1 MTIKEVAR
9 LAGVSPAAVSRY
21 LNGGPL
27 SKDKKERVARAIE
40 ETGYRPNLMAKTM
53 RTGRVRQI
61 GIIVPRI
68 YSESVNLL
76 MEGITEELLAMDY
89 LTVLGY
95 SDTNRDRELQYLDT
109 MQNNRVAGIILMAT
123 TLTDIKK
130 SSLENCSVPLV
141 ITGQN
146 FDGLHC
152 VYHDDFN
159 AMRELTELFI
169 RKGGKKFVYIGAPEA
184 DLAAGLARREGAQEA
199 LRRAGFDAQQMPVR
213 IANFNSQDGYA
224 AMLELLEKYPD
235 LDSVVCATDVIAH
248 GAMKA
253 LREKGRR
260 VPEDVRI
267 AGIGNNWADLVSQ
280 PELTTV
286 QHYGLP
292 VITFVFD
299 NQTLGMVRQW
309 QNLIYKKNFSETDMD
324 RGPDFVKL
332 AEAYGLRGRRVN
344 NQKDLA
350 EAIEEAMACG
360 EGYVIDCMLD
370 IDEMV
375 RPMVGGGS
383 HITNFM
389 KI

>member
-169 RKGGKKFVYIGAPEA
+169 QKGGKKFVYIGAPES
-184 DLAAGLARREGAQEA
+184 DLAAGLARR
-199 LRRAGFDAQQMPVR
+199 LCWNFWRSTR
-213 IANFNSQDGYA
+213 IS
-224 AMLELLEKYPD
+224 
-235 LDSVVCATDVIAH
+235 T
-248 GAMKA
+248 
-253 LREKGRR
+253 
-260 VPEDVRI
+260 
-267 AGIGNNWADLVSQ
+267 VS
-280 PELTTV
+280 
-286 QHYGLP
+286 
-292 VITFVFD
+292 
-299 NQTLGMVRQW
+299 
-309 QNLIYKKNFSETDMD
+309 S
-324 RGPDFVKL
+324 
-332 AEAYGLRGRRVN
+332 
-344 NQKDLA
+344 
-350 EAIEEAMACG
+350 
-360 EGYVIDCMLD
+360 
-370 IDEMV
+370 V
-375 RPMVGGGS
+375 RPTS
-383 HITNFM
+383 SRTAP
-389 KI
+389 

>member
-40 ETGYRPNLMAKTM
+40 ETGYRP

-95 SDTNRDRELQYLDT
+95 SDTNRDRDRELQYLDT
-109 MQNNRVAGIILMAT
+109 MQNNRVAGIILMGT

-169 RKGGKKFVYIGAPEA
+169 QKGGKKFVYIGAPES

-199 LRRAGFDAQQMPVR
+199 LRRAGFDADQLPVR
-213 IANFNSQDGYA
+213 TANFNAQDGYA
-224 AMLELLEKYPD
+224 AMLKLLEKYPD

-260 VPEDVRI
+260 IPEDVKI

-286 QHYGLP
+286 QLYQKRCGSEAARL
-292 VITFVFD
+292 
-299 NQTLGMVRQW
+299 LLK
-309 QNLIYKKNFSETDMD
+309 LIEREEQDAGPNSEEEPGNVMLSYRIIE
-324 RGPDFVKL
+324 RGSV
-332 AEAYGLRGRRVN
+332 
-344 NQKDLA
+344 
-350 EAIEEAMACG
+350 
-360 EGYVIDCMLD
+360 
-370 IDEMV
+370 
-375 RPMVGGGS
+375 
-383 HITNFM
+383 
-389 KI
+389 

>member
-1 MTIKEVAR
+1 
-9 LAGVSPAAVSRY
+9 
-21 LNGGPL
+21 
-27 SKDKKERVARAIE
+27 
-40 ETGYRPNLMAKTM
+40 MAKTM

-169 RKGGKKFVYIGAPEA
+169 QKGGKKFVYIGAPES
-184 DLAAGLARREGAQEA
+184 DLAAGLARRKGAQEA
-199 LRRAGFDAQQMPVR
+199 LRRAGFDADQLPVR
-213 IANFNSQDGYA
+213 IANFNAQDGYA

-260 VPEDVRI
+260 IPEDVKI
-267 AGIGNNWADLVSQ
+267 AGIGNNWADLVSR

-286 QHYGLP
+286 QLYQKRCGSEAARL
-292 VITFVFD
+292 
-299 NQTLGMVRQW
+299 LLK
-309 QNLIYKKNFSETDMD
+309 LIEREEQDAGPNSEEEPGNVMLSYRIIE
-324 RGPDFVKL
+324 RGSV
-332 AEAYGLRGRRVN
+332 
-344 NQKDLA
+344 
-350 EAIEEAMACG
+350 
-360 EGYVIDCMLD
+360 
-370 IDEMV
+370 
-375 RPMVGGGS
+375 
-383 HITNFM
+383 
-389 KI
+389 

>member
-76 MEGITEELLAMDY
+76 MEGITD
-89 LTVLGY
+89 
-95 SDTNRDRELQYLDT
+95 
-109 MQNNRVAGIILMAT
+109 MAT

-286 QHYGLP
+286 QLYQKRCGSEAARL
-292 VITFVFD
+292 
-299 NQTLGMVRQW
+299 LLK
-309 QNLIYKKNFSETDMD
+309 LIEREDEQDAGRNNGAEPGNVMLSYRIIE
-324 RGPDFVKL
+324 RGSV
-332 AEAYGLRGRRVN
+332 
-344 NQKDLA
+344 
-350 EAIEEAMACG
+350 
-360 EGYVIDCMLD
+360 
-370 IDEMV
+370 
-375 RPMVGGGS
+375 
-383 HITNFM
+383 
-389 KI
+389 

>member
-1 MTIKEVAR
+1 M
-9 LAGVSPAAVSRY
+9 
-21 LNGGPL
+21 
-27 SKDKKERVARAIE
+27 
-40 ETGYRPNLMAKTM
+40 
-53 RTGRVRQI
+53 
-61 GIIVPRI
+61 
-68 YSESVNLL
+68 
-76 MEGITEELLAMDY
+76 TEEFLAMDY

-123 TLTDIKK
+123 TLTDIKR

-199 LRRAGFDAQQMPVR
+199 LRRAGLDAQQMPVR
-213 IANFNSQDGYA
+213 IANFNAQDGYA
-224 AMLELLEKYPD
+224 AMMELLEKYPD

-286 QHYGLP
+286 QLYQKRCGSEAARL
-292 VITFVFD
+292 
-299 NQTLGMVRQW
+299 LLK
-309 QNLIYKKNFSETDMD
+309 LIEREDEQDAGRNNGAEPGNVMLSYRIIE
-324 RGPDFVKL
+324 RGSV
-332 AEAYGLRGRRVN
+332 
-344 NQKDLA
+344 
-350 EAIEEAMACG
+350 
-360 EGYVIDCMLD
+360 
-370 IDEMV
+370 
-375 RPMVGGGS
+375 
-383 HITNFM
+383 
-389 KI
+389 

>member
-1 MTIKEVAR
+1 MTIKEVAQ
-9 LAGVSPAAVSRY
+9 LAGVSAAAVSRY

-27 SKDKKERVARAIE
+27 SQEKKEKIAWAIE

-53 RTGRVRQI
+53 RTGKVRQV

-68 YSESVNLL
+68 FSESVNQ
-76 MEGITEELLAMDY
+76 MMDGIAEELLEKGY

-95 SDTNRDRELQYLDT
+95 SDPRKDRELQYFDM
-109 MQNNRVAGIILMAT
+109 MQSNRVAGIILMAT
-123 TLTDIKK
+123 SLTDIKK

-169 RKGGKKFVYIGAPEA
+169 QKGGKKFVYIGAPES

-199 LRRAGFDAQQMPVR
+199 LRRAGLDAQQMPVR
-213 IANFNSQDGYA
+213 IADFNAQDGYA
-224 AMLELLEKYPD
+224 AMMELLEKYPD
-235 LDSVVCATDVIAH
+235 LDSVVCASDVIAH

-260 VPEDVRI
+260 IPEDVKI

-286 QHYGLP
+286 QLYQKRCGSEAARL
-292 VITFVFD
+292 
-299 NQTLGMVRQW
+299 LLK
-309 QNLIYKKNFSETDMD
+309 LIEREEQDAGPNSEEEPGNVMLSYRIIE
-324 RGPDFVKL
+324 RGSV
-332 AEAYGLRGRRVN
+332 
-344 NQKDLA
+344 
-350 EAIEEAMACG
+350 
-360 EGYVIDCMLD
+360 
-370 IDEMV
+370 
-375 RPMVGGGS
+375 
-383 HITNFM
+383 
-389 KI
+389 

>member
-169 RKGGKKFVYIGAPEA
+169 QKGGKKFVYIGAPES
-184 DLAAGLARREGAQEA
+184 DLAAGLARRKGAQEA
-199 LRRAGFDAQQMPVR
+199 LRRAGFDADQLPVR
-213 IANFNSQDGYA
+213 IANFNAQDGYA
-224 AMLELLEKYPD
+224 AMLELLERYPD

-248 GAMKA
+248 GA
-253 LREKGRR
+253 
-260 VPEDVRI
+260 
-267 AGIGNNWADLVSQ
+267 GIGNNWADLVSR

-286 QHYGLP
+286 QLYQKRCGSEAARL
-292 VITFVFD
+292 
-299 NQTLGMVRQW
+299 LLK
-309 QNLIYKKNFSETDMD
+309 LIEREEQDAGPNSEEEPGNVMLSYRIIE
-324 RGPDFVKL
+324 RGSV
-332 AEAYGLRGRRVN
+332 
-344 NQKDLA
+344 
-350 EAIEEAMACG
+350 
-360 EGYVIDCMLD
+360 
-370 IDEMV
+370 
-375 RPMVGGGS
+375 
-383 HITNFM
+383 
-389 KI
+389 

>member
-27 SKDKKERVARAIE
+27 SKDKRARVARAIE

-68 YSESVNLL
+68 YSEAVNLM
-76 MEGITEELLAMDY
+76 MEGITEELLSVDY

-95 SDTNRDRELQYLDT
+95 SDTNRDRELQYLDI
-109 MQNNRVAGIILMAT
+109 MQSNRVAGIILMAT
-123 TLTDIKK
+123 TITDIKK

-146 FDGLHC
+146 FDGINC

-169 RKGGKKFVYIGAPEA
+169 RKGGKKFVYIGAPES
-184 DLAAGLARREGAQEA
+184 DPAAGRARREGAQEA
-199 LRRAGFDAQQMPVR
+199 LRRAGFDAEGLPVR
-213 IANFNSQDGYA
+213 TADFDSRGGYM
-224 AMLELLEKYPD
+224 AMQELLEKYPD

-260 VPEDVRI
+260 VPDDVRI

-286 QHYGLP
+286 QLFQKRCGSEAARL
-292 VITFVFD
+292 
-299 NQTLGMVRQW
+299 LLK
-309 QNLIYKKNFSETDMD
+309 LIEK
-324 RGPDFVKL
+324 
-332 AEAYGLRGRRVN
+332 
-344 NQKDLA
+344 
-350 EAIEEAMACG
+350 EEAQDSRQNTEEPGNIML
-360 EGYVIDCMLD
+360 GYRI
-370 IDEMV
+370 IE
-375 RPMVGGGS
+375 RGS
-383 HITNFM
+383 V
-389 KI
+389 

>member
-130 SSLENCSVPLV
+130 S
-141 ITGQN
+141 
-146 FDGLHC
+146 
-152 VYHDDFN
+152 
-159 AMRELTELFI
+159 MRELTELFI
-169 RKGGKKFVYIGAPEA
+169 QKGGKKFVYIGAPES
-184 DLAAGLARREGAQEA
+184 DLAAGLARRKGAQEA
-199 LRRAGFDAQQMPVR
+199 LRRAGFDADQLPVR
-213 IANFNSQDGYA
+213 IATFNAQDGYA

-260 VPEDVRI
+260 IPEDVKI
-267 AGIGNNWADLVSQ
+267 AGIGNNWADLVSR

-286 QHYGLP
+286 QLYQKRCGSEAARL
-292 VITFVFD
+292 
-299 NQTLGMVRQW
+299 LLK
-309 QNLIYKKNFSETDMD
+309 LIEREEQDAGPNSEEEPGNVMLSYRIIE
-324 RGPDFVKL
+324 RGSV
-332 AEAYGLRGRRVN
+332 
-344 NQKDLA
+344 
-350 EAIEEAMACG
+350 
-360 EGYVIDCMLD
+360 
-370 IDEMV
+370 
-375 RPMVGGGS
+375 
-383 HITNFM
+383 
-389 KI
+389 

>member
-40 ETGYRPNLMAKTM
+40 ETGYRPNIMAKT

-141 ITGQN
+141 
-146 FDGLHC
+146 
-152 VYHDDFN
+152 
-159 AMRELTELFI
+159 
-169 RKGGKKFVYIGAPEA
+169 
-184 DLAAGLARREGAQEA
+184 
-199 LRRAGFDAQQMPVR
+199 
-213 IANFNSQDGYA
+213 
-224 AMLELLEKYPD
+224 
-235 LDSVVCATDVIAH
+235 
-248 GAMKA
+248 
-253 LREKGRR
+253 
-260 VPEDVRI
+260 
-267 AGIGNNWADLVSQ
+267 
-280 PELTTV
+280 
-286 QHYGLP
+286 
-292 VITFVFD
+292 
-299 NQTLGMVRQW
+299 
-309 QNLIYKKNFSETDMD
+309 
-324 RGPDFVKL
+324 
-332 AEAYGLRGRRVN
+332 
-344 NQKDLA
+344 
-350 EAIEEAMACG
+350 AC
-360 EGYVIDCMLD
+360 
-370 IDEMV
+370 
-375 RPMVGGGS
+375 RW
-383 HITNFM
+383 
-389 KI
+389 

>member
-1 MTIKEVAR
+1 MTIKDVAQ

-27 SKDKKERVARAIE
+27 SKEKKERVARAIE

-68 YSESVNLL
+68 YSESVNLM
-76 MEGITEELLAMDY
+76 MEGIAEELLSVDY

-95 SDTNRDRELQYLDT
+95 SDTNRDRELQYLDI
-109 MQNNRVAGIILMAT
+109 MQSNRVAGIILMGT
-123 TLTDIKK
+123 SLTDIKK

-146 FDGLHC
+146 FDGINC

-169 RKGGKKFVYIGAPEA
+169 RKGGKNFVYIGAPET
-184 DLAAGLARREGAQEA
+184 DPAAGRARREGAQEA
-199 LRRAGFDAQQMPVR
+199 LRRAGFDAESLPIR
-213 IANFNSQDGYA
+213 TADFDSQGGYR
-224 AMLELLEKYPD
+224 AMQDLIKKYPD

-286 QHYGLP
+286 QLYQKRCGSEAARL
-292 VITFVFD
+292 
-299 NQTLGMVRQW
+299 LLK
-309 QNLIYKKNFSETDMD
+309 LIE
-324 RGPDFVKL
+324 R
-332 AEAYGLRGRRVN
+332 
-344 NQKDLA
+344 
-350 EAIEEAMACG
+350 EEAQDPEQNTKEEPGNIML
-360 EGYVIDCMLD
+360 GYRI
-370 IDEMV
+370 IE
-375 RPMVGGGS
+375 RGS
-383 HITNFM
+383 V
-389 KI
+389 

>member
-40 ETGYRPNLMAKTM
+40 ETGYRP
-53 RTGRVRQI
+53 
-61 GIIVPRI
+61 
-68 YSESVNLL
+68 L

-169 RKGGKKFVYIGAPEA
+169 QKGGKKFVYIGAPES
-184 DLAAGLARREGAQEA
+184 DLAAGLARRKGAQEA
-199 LRRAGFDAQQMPVR
+199 LRRAGFDADQLPVR
-213 IANFNSQDGYA
+213 IATFNAQDGYA

-260 VPEDVRI
+260 IPEDVKI
-267 AGIGNNWADLVSQ
+267 AGIGNNWADLVSR

-286 QHYGLP
+286 QLYQKRCGSEAARL
-292 VITFVFD
+292 
-299 NQTLGMVRQW
+299 LLK
-309 QNLIYKKNFSETDMD
+309 LIEREEQDAGPNSEEEPGNVMLSYRIIE
-324 RGPDFVKL
+324 RGSV
-332 AEAYGLRGRRVN
+332 
-344 NQKDLA
+344 
-350 EAIEEAMACG
+350 
-360 EGYVIDCMLD
+360 
-370 IDEMV
+370 
-375 RPMVGGGS
+375 
-383 HITNFM
+383 
-389 KI
+389 